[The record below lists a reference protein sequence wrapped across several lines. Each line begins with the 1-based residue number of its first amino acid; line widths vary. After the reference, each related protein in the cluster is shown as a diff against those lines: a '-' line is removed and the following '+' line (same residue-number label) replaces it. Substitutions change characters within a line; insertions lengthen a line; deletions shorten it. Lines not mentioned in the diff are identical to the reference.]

1 MNIMFQHNIPLRHE
15 GTNHHSDILNEYKY
29 TDIYIYI
36 YIYIYIIYKRIPL
49 LIV

>member
-1 MNIMFQHNIPLRHE
+1 MNTMFQHNIPLRHV

-36 YIYIYIIYKRIPL
+36 LFIKEYL
-49 LIV
+49 F